1 MTAQH
6 AIHHVG
12 FSVENLDKSIEFYK
26 AAFGFEVVD
35 RCVFSGPEL
44 SEVVNVPN
52 ATLDYAFMA
61 SDNVVLELIEYREPR
76 GRPYDRRNNDIGT
89 GHLCIVIDDLDATYE
104 RLLKLGVHFNS
115 PPRQAPMDP
124 PFCGLKYTYCRDI
137 NGITIELYQPGT
149 GDLSLP
155 RLLAAGKRLIAA
167 G

>member
-12 FSVENLDKSIEFYK
+12 FSVEDLDKSIAFYK

-61 SDNVVLELIEYREPR
+61 SDNVVLELIEYREPK